1 MSMWDDHAEEF
12 QSQEIRCCKR
22 GDGSWH
28 IFTMPGSTLEHS
40 VYSKGLLEGVD
51 TVKASIKQ
59 LHRSRENIQADF
71 NVKEDQRV
79 GEVWES
85 NGKEEYRSRGSRGE
99 VRKT

>member
-1 MSMWDDHAEEF
+1 MSIWDDHAEEF
-12 QSQEIRCCKR
+12 QSQEIRCSKR

-79 GEVWES
+79 RFSKDEAARW
-85 NGKEEYRSRGSRGE
+85 KEFQEKE
-99 VRKT
+99 AAK